1 MSNTLTVITENK
13 LQAQIIQLQQ
23 AVINVLQEAVL
34 EGRSLSKADV
44 SRLIAAQQAARDGSL
59 DALDGQ
65 YKRIITEERARSK
78 SLSGPRR
85 QLTLP
90 APPRERSLSPI
101 RRVRTLPL
109 PPPSLYCPY
118 SEDLQHIPKNP
129 ISSSFSPG
137 GSHACPACGVRINID
152 AQNTWI
158 FESSGGR
165 NVPDVRITARFIL
178 KCHTEDGEFACLLCH
193 RYRDVDSICGNPESL
208 VRHLGQVHSIEQ
220 MEREE
225 DLVLLQRA

>member
-1 MSNTLTVITENK
+1 MSK
-13 LQAQIIQLQQ
+13 
-23 AVINVLQEAVL
+23 
-34 EGRSLSKADV
+34 
-44 SRLIAAQQAARDGSL
+44 LIAAQEAARDGSL

-65 YKRIITEERARSK
+65 YMRLITEERTRSK
-78 SLSGPRR
+78 SVSAPKR

-90 APPRERSLSPI
+90 AAPQRERSLSPI

-109 PPPSLYCPY
+109 SPPSLYCPY
-118 SEDLQHIPKNP
+118 SEDLQHIPKNS
-129 ISSSFSPG
+129 ISSSFAPG
-137 GSHACPACGVRINID
+137 VSHSCPACGVRINID
-152 AQNTWI
+152 SQNTWI
-158 FESSGGR
+158 FESAGGR

-178 KCHTEDGEFACLLCH
+178 KCHTENGEFACLLCH

-225 DLVLLQRA
+225 DLFLLERA